1 MSGTNGTGSERAGGG
16 GYLSYTGGWGP
27 VVDLIDALEA
37 GAPDATRDLLR
48 EAHRA
53 GLVTSFDW
61 PTWMT
66 GRGRELTGQP
76 EAIAEATLEECR
88 RLLVAHLRRD
98 RFVTDHLADVLASG
112 EISAILRRARTITEE
127 LAAAPPAAKLPLTG
141 GPSGA
146 APVTAAGGPAV
157 PPATT
162 ATPTRPAPAAAPT
175 AAPAARAIR
184 PEEAERR
191 RAASPTS

>member
-1 MSGTNGTGSERAGGG
+1 MSGTDGNGSDRTGGG

-27 VVDLIDALEA
+27 VVALIDRLEV
-37 GAPDATRDLLR
+37 GAPDSTRDLLR

-66 GRGRELTGQP
+66 GRGRELTGHP
-76 EAIAEATLEECR
+76 DAIGEATLEECR

-112 EISAILRRARTITEE
+112 EICAILRRARTITDER
-127 LAAAPPAAKLPLTG
+127 AAAPPMAKLPLTG
-141 GPSGA
+141 GTVEVPRATST
-146 APVTAAGGPAV
+146 PAGGPAV
-157 PPATT
+157 APRET
-162 ATPTRPAPAAAPT
+162 ATPTRPPT
-175 AAPAARAIR
+175 ATGPAAARAIR

-191 RAASPTS
+191 RAATPTT

>member
-1 MSGTNGTGSERAGGG
+1 MSGTNGTTGERSGGG

-27 VVDLIDALEA
+27 VVALIDALEA

-112 EISAILRRARTITEE
+112 EICAILRRARTITEE
-127 LAAAPPAAKLPLTG
+127 LAAAPPVAKLPLTG
-141 GPSGA
+141 GGA
-146 APVTAAGGPAV
+146 AATVGPVTAAGGPAV
-157 PPATT
+157 PPAAS
-162 ATPTRPAPAAAPT
+162 ATPTRPAPATAP
-175 AAPAARAIR
+175 AAARAIR

-191 RAASPTS
+191 RSATPAS